1 MRFIVIFILF
11 FVLVSC
17 QIKEKLSAQEV
28 IDKTIDVS
36 GGDKYHNINIKF
48 DFRDKHYR
56 SYRKDGIFKY
66 ERYFKDSLGTIKD
79 VLNND
84 GIQRFINSKLINISD
99 TLANGIASS
108 VNSVHYFALLPYGLN
123 DSSVN
128 KQHIGDIEIRGESFY
143 KIKIWFAKKG
153 GGEDYEDKFIYW
165 INKKTFMIDY
175 LAYSYNEAGEMGM
188 RFRVANNVRF
198 IGGLRFVDYL
208 NFKPEGSETVL
219 SNIDEAYERNNL
231 KLVSKIKLCNIET
244 Y

>member
-1 MRFIVIFILF
+1 MFG
-11 FVLVSC
+11 
-17 QIKEKLSAQEV
+17 K
-28 IDKTIDVS
+28 
-36 GGDKYHNINIKF
+36 
-48 DFRDKHYR
+48 
-56 SYRKDGIFKY
+56 SY
-66 ERYFKDSLGTIKD
+66 
-79 VLNND
+79 
-84 GIQRFINSKLINISD
+84 
-99 TLANGIASS
+99 
-108 VNSVHYFALLPYGLN
+108 
-123 DSSVN
+123 
-128 KQHIGDIEIRGESFY
+128 Y

-231 KLVSKIKLCNIET
+231 KLVSKIKLSNIET